1 MAISPESLG
10 ASIKRARERRGWI
23 QQQLADAVGV
33 DRKTVDNWEN
43 GRTSPRNKLGKIEEV
58 LELRLE
64 DGHLVDAR
72 GDVRPTEREAVSTGG
87 PPGKSVVSPSPEDA
101 GYVSHGDDL
110 RSKTIDELQA
120 EADARLLEIARRAR
134 EANPDAR

>member
-1 MAISPESLG
+1 MPLSDRSLG
-10 ASIKRARERRGWI
+10 ESIRRARERKGWI

-58 LELRLE
+58 LDLRVE
-64 DGHLVDAR
+64 EGHLVDAR
-72 GDVRPTEREAVSTGG
+72 GDVRPPA
-87 PPGKSVVSPSPEDA
+87 EDA
-101 GYVSHGDDL
+101 AYVSRGDAIRDASL
-110 RSKTIDELQA
+110 DELLA
-120 EADARLLEIARRAR
+120 EVARRAR